1 MASSKFRLNKKLIFQ
16 MTLIL
21 MGFFIIFFTYFY
33 TDKQKETVKK
43 PEQEEILEEKTLEEN
58 TSTFENIQYEGID
71 KNGNK
76 FIINSEYAKFKNDV
90 PNIIDMEKIL
100 ARFFFKDGTV
110 LKITSDYGIYDNIT
124 NDMEFE
130 QNVKMYYLEK
140 KLFSEKA
147 NFVNSENYLFV
158 QGNVIAEGDEGDL
171 SADRMD
177 FDLVEKKLKISMYNR
192 EKVNIKVNY

>member
-43 PEQEEILEEKTLEEN
+43 TEQEEILEEKTLEEN

-76 FIINSEYAKFKNDV
+76 FIINSEYAKFKNDL